1 MKRLAFALLLLMPVT
16 VQAQPA
22 PPAPIAVMKFSD
34 PAMEERARNLQRQLR
49 CLVCQGESIDESR
62 APLAADLRQLVREH
76 MTAGETDEQIKSYL
90 VARFG
95 NFVLMKPPLESDT
108 WLLWLGPFLVL
119 GAAGAVAWV
128 TIKKASRR
136 EIEE

>member
-1 MKRLAFALLLLMPVT
+1 MKQLILASLLLMPLAAT
-16 VQAQPA
+16 AQPA
-22 PPAPIAVMKFSD
+22 PPAPIAVAKFSD

-62 APLAADLRQLVREH
+62 APLAADLRQLVRAQ
-76 MTAGETDEQIKSYL
+76 MAAGKSDTEIKSYL

-128 TIKKASRR
+128 TIKKASRQ
-136 EIEE
+136 ELEE